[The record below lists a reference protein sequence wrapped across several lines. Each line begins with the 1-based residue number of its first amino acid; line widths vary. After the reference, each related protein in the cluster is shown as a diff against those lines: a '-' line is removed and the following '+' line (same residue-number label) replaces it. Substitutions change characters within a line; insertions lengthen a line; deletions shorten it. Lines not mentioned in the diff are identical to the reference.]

1 MNLSFIATSASL
13 QFSSDQGSI
22 LTFGLKMKP
31 GPDPFP
37 LRRGLSLRDANFT
50 CTVHPESQN
59 PFTDKCA
66 DGPVGELSPLMSSP
80 SVDDHVYMVW
90 VQIPDR
96 QFDSLMFQATRQ
108 NLPTDVTLGIEEKND
123 VMSGGVYNDEAA
135 LMFMDKGVFPV
146 QRFVFTMELVRDAS
160 SKK

>member
-37 LRRGLSLRDANFT
+37 LRSRLSLRNANFI
-50 CTVHPESQN
+50 CTVYPESQN
-59 PFTDKCA
+59 PLTDKCA
-66 DGPVGELSPLMSSP
+66 DGRVGELSPLMSSP
-80 SVDDHVYMVW
+80 SVDNHAYMVW
-90 VQIPDR
+90 VQLPDK

-123 VMSGGVYNDEAA
+123 AMSGGIYNDEAA
-135 LMFMDKGVFPV
+135 LMFGDSGVFPV
-146 QRFVFTMELVRDAS
+146 RSFLFTLELVES
-160 SKK
+160 Q